1 MLDFS
6 ANVAYEAA
14 YNGCLSSALKAKR
27 EENVLAAAVAFSA
40 AAAAAASSEAASEIV
55 TASDVDDD
63 VNAFSVEDVIEEYFF
78 VLWAG

>member
-55 TASDVDDD
+55 TDVDDD
-63 VNAFSVEDVIEEYFF
+63 VNAFSVEGVIEEYRAADG
-78 VLWAG
+78 VLD